1 MIHNINI
8 NIEGGSIET
17 KDLFKQLNDL
27 INLLAK
33 REEISAV
40 KARLFN
46 SDGQPIGTITI
57 D

>member
-8 NIEGGSIET
+8 NIEGGTIET

-46 SDGQPIGTITI
+46 SDGEPIGTITI

>member
-8 NIEGGSIET
+8 NIEGGAIET

-46 SDGQPIGTITI
+46 SDGEPIGTITI

>member
-46 SDGQPIGTITI
+46 SDGEPIGTITI